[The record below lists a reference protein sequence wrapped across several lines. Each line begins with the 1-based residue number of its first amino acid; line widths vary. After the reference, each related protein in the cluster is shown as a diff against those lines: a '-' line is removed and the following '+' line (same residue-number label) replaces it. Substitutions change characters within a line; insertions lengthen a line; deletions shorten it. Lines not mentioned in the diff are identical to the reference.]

1 MVLPKLLWRLSNM
14 DYKASL
20 KEWMSQHMLGV
31 LDVRD
36 ILKDIREENMANN
49 IVRRSYSE
57 QSDPLII
64 GSSESSSEPN
74 ESMDGD
80 HDSAMASAGWG
91 TDEDYGYFGDSE
103 ICGE

>member
-1 MVLPKLLWRLSNM
+1 MVLPKPLLRLFNM

-49 IVRRSYSE
+49 IVHRSYSE

>member
-1 MVLPKLLWRLSNM
+1 M

-36 ILKDIREENMANN
+36 ILKDIREENMTNN
-49 IVRRSYSE
+49 IVHRSYSE

-64 GSSESSSEPN
+64 GSSELSSEPN

>member
-1 MVLPKLLWRLSNM
+1 MLLPKPLWRLSNM

-49 IVRRSYSE
+49 IVHRSYSE

-64 GSSESSSEPN
+64 GSSESSCEPD

-80 HDSAMASAGWG
+80 HDSAMASAGHG
-91 TDEDYGYFGDSE
+91 TDEDYGYFGDPE

>member
-1 MVLPKLLWRLSNM
+1 M

-20 KEWMSQHMLGV
+20 KDWMSQNGLGV

-36 ILKDIREENMANN
+36 ILKIIREENMANN
-49 IVRRSYSE
+49 IVHRSYSE
-57 QSDPLII
+57 QSDPLVI

-91 TDEDYGYFGDSE
+91 TDEDYGYFGDSA

>member
-1 MVLPKLLWRLSNM
+1 M
-14 DYKASL
+14 DYKTSL
-20 KEWMSQHMLGV
+20 KDWMSQHMLGV

-36 ILKDIREENMANN
+36 ILKIIREENMVNN
-49 IVRRSYSE
+49 IVHRSDSE

-91 TDEDYGYFGDSE
+91 TDEDYGYFGDSA

>member
-1 MVLPKLLWRLSNM
+1 M

-20 KEWMSQHMLGV
+20 KDWMSQHGLGV

-36 ILKDIREENMANN
+36 ILKGIREENMVNN
-49 IVRRSYSE
+49 IVNRSYSE

-91 TDEDYGYFGDSE
+91 TDEDYGHFGNSE

>member
-1 MVLPKLLWRLSNM
+1 M
-14 DYKASL
+14 DYKTSL
-20 KEWMSQHMLGV
+20 KDWMSQHGLGV

-36 ILKDIREENMANN
+36 ILKGIREENMVNN
-49 IVRRSYSE
+49 IVHRSYSE

-91 TDEDYGYFGDSE
+91 TDEDYGYFGDSA

>member
-1 MVLPKLLWRLSNM
+1 M

-20 KEWMSQHMLGV
+20 KDWMSQHGLGV

-36 ILKDIREENMANN
+36 ILKIIREENMANN
-49 IVRRSYSE
+49 IVHRSDSE

-64 GSSESSSEPN
+64 GSEDNNPQIEPD

-80 HDSAMASAGWG
+80 FDSAMASAGHG

>member
-20 KEWMSQHMLGV
+20 KDWMSQHGLGV

-36 ILKDIREENMANN
+36 VLKSIREENMANN
-49 IVRRSYSE
+49 IVHRSYSE
-57 QSDPLII
+57 QSDPLVI

-80 HDSAMASAGWG
+80 RDSAMASAGWG
-91 TDEDYGYFGDSE
+91 TDEDYGYFGNSE

>member
-1 MVLPKLLWRLSNM
+1 M

-20 KEWMSQHMLGV
+20 KEWMSQHGLGV

-36 ILKDIREENMANN
+36 ILKSIREENMVNN
-49 IVRRSYSE
+49 LVHRSDSE

-64 GSSESSSEPN
+64 GSSEPDERPD

-91 TDEDYGYFGDSE
+91 TDEDYGYFGDSA

>member
-1 MVLPKLLWRLSNM
+1 M

-20 KEWMSQHMLGV
+20 KDWMSQHGLGV

-36 ILKDIREENMANN
+36 ILKGIREENMVNN
-49 IVRRSYSE
+49 IVHRSYSE
-57 QSDPLII
+57 QSDPLVI

-91 TDEDYGYFGDSE
+91 TDEDFCYFGDLA

>member
-1 MVLPKLLWRLSNM
+1 M

-20 KEWMSQHMLGV
+20 KEWMSQHGLGV

-36 ILKDIREENMANN
+36 ILKIIREENMVNN
-49 IVRRSYSE
+49 IVHRSYSE

-64 GSSESSSEPN
+64 GSSESSSEPDERPD

-91 TDEDYGYFGDSE
+91 TDEDYGYFGDSA

>member
-1 MVLPKLLWRLSNM
+1 MVIPKLLWRLSNM

-49 IVRRSYSE
+49 IVHRSYSE

>member
-1 MVLPKLLWRLSNM
+1 M

-49 IVRRSYSE
+49 IVHRSYSE
-57 QSDPLII
+57 QSDPLVI
-64 GSSESSSEPN
+64 GSSEPD

-80 HDSAMASAGWG
+80 FDSAMASAGHG

>member
-1 MVLPKLLWRLSNM
+1 M

-20 KEWMSQHMLGV
+20 KEWMSQNGLGV

-36 ILKDIREENMANN
+36 ILKMIREENMVNN
-49 IVRRSYSE
+49 LVHRSDSE

-64 GSSESSSEPN
+64 GSAEPDERPD

-91 TDEDYGYFGDSE
+91 TDEDYGYFGSSE

>member
-1 MVLPKLLWRLSNM
+1 M

-20 KEWMSQHMLGV
+20 KDWMSQHGLGV

-36 ILKDIREENMANN
+36 ILKGIREENMVNN
-49 IVRRSYSE
+49 IVHRSYSE
-57 QSDPLII
+57 QSDPLVI

-91 TDEDYGYFGDSE
+91 TDEDYGYFGDSA

>member
-1 MVLPKLLWRLSNM
+1 MVIPKLLWRLSNM

-49 IVRRSYSE
+49 IVHRSYSE

-91 TDEDYGYFGDSE
+91 TDEDYGYFGNSE

>member
-1 MVLPKLLWRLSNM
+1 M

-20 KEWMSQHMLGV
+20 KDWMSQHGLGV

-36 ILKDIREENMANN
+36 ILKGIREENMVNN
-49 IVRRSYSE
+49 IVHRSYSE
-57 QSDPLII
+57 QSDPLVI

-91 TDEDYGYFGDSE
+91 TDEDYGYFGDPE

>member
-1 MVLPKLLWRLSNM
+1 M

-49 IVRRSYSE
+49 IVHRSYCE

-91 TDEDYGYFGDSE
+91 TDEDYGYFGNSE

>member
-1 MVLPKLLWRLSNM
+1 M

-49 IVRRSYSE
+49 IVHRSYSE

-64 GSSESSSEPN
+64 GSGDHNPQVESEPD

-80 HDSAMASAGWG
+80 FDSAMASAGHG

>member
-1 MVLPKLLWRLSNM
+1 M

-49 IVRRSYSE
+49 IVHRSYCE

-91 TDEDYGYFGDSE
+91 TDEDYGYFGDPE

>member
-1 MVLPKLLWRLSNM
+1 M

-49 IVRRSYSE
+49 IVHRSYSE
-57 QSDPLII
+57 QSDPLVI
-64 GSSESSSEPN
+64 GSSEPD

-80 HDSAMASAGWG
+80 HDSAMASAGHG
-91 TDEDYGYFGDSE
+91 TDEDYGYFGDPE